1 MHPSPPRL
9 MVAALRGGSGKT
21 ILSLGLT
28 AAWTGEGKR
37 IAAFK
42 KGPDFIDPGWL
53 SLAAGRP
60 CRNLDPFMMD
70 ESQNLETF
78 LRHARGADAA
88 LIEGNRGL
96 FDGLDLEGCCS
107 SAELARCLRSP
118 TVLIVDVTMTTR
130 TIAALVMG
138 CQAFDP
144 DLDLRGVILNRVGGP
159 RQESV
164 VRSAVEHYCG
174 VPVLGAVRKLR
185 DNRFPERH
193 MGLIPH
199 QERARAEEAVAWARD
214 IARESLDLDAL
225 WAAAQDAPPLEAP
238 GGKDASPQE
247 NARPAHGS
255 PPRIGFLLD
264 SAFWFYYPENLSA
277 LEEAGAE
284 LVKINALDD
293 PRLPELDGLYIGGG
307 FPETQAERLAA
318 NRSFRKDLRERIEAG
333 LPVYAECGGLM
344 YLGEHLVV
352 EGAPHPMVGAL
363 PVDFVLERRPQ
374 GHGYT
379 RLEVTAENPFYERG
393 TCLKGHEFH
402 YSRPVFRSREDVR
415 SVFRLDRGR
424 GIDGETDGLCRYN
437 LLATY
442 THIHAVGTPSWAK
455 SLVRKAAEYRGSHG
469 TKISPDF
476 QKRD

>member
-9 MVAALRGGSGKT
+9 MIAALRGGSGKT

-60 CRNLDPFMMD
+60 CRNLDPFMMQ
-70 ESQNLETF
+70 ESENLQTF
-78 LRHARGADAA
+78 LRHAEGADAA

-107 SAELARCLRSP
+107 SAELARGLRAP

-174 VPVLGAVRKLR
+174 LPVLGAVRKLR

-199 QERARAEEAVAWARD
+199 QERERAEEAVAWARD
-214 IARESLDLDAL
+214 VAREGLDLDAL
-225 WAAAQDAPPLEAP
+225 WAVALGAPPLEAP
-238 GGKDASPQE
+238 AGRSPSNAE
-247 NARPAHGS
+247 KARPAHDV

-277 LEEAGAE
+277 LEESGAE
-284 LVKINALDD
+284 LVRIDALEDL
-293 PRLPELDGLYIGGG
+293 RLPDLDGLYIGGG
-307 FPETQAERLAA
+307 FPETQAERLAD
-318 NRSFRKDLRERIEAG
+318 NRGFREDLRARIEAG

-352 EGAPHPMVGAL
+352 EGRSYPMVGAL
-363 PVDFVLERRPQ
+363 PVDFVLERKPQ

-379 RLEVTAENPFYERG
+379 RIEVTGDNPFYERG
-393 TCLKGHEFH
+393 ARIKGHEFH
-402 YSRPVFRSREDVR
+402 YSRPVFRSREGVR
-415 SVFRLDRGR
+415 SVFRVERGR
-424 GIDGETDGLCRYN
+424 GLDGEEDGLCRNN

-442 THIHAVGTPSWAK
+442 THIHAAGTPSWAG
-455 SLVRKAAEYRGSHG
+455 SLVRTAARHREAQGP
-469 TKISPDF
+469 KISPDF

>member
-1 MHPSPPRL
+1 
-9 MVAALRGGSGKT
+9 MVTALRGGSGKT

-28 AAWTGEGKR
+28 AAWTDEGKR
-37 IAAFK
+37 VVAFK

-70 ESQNLETF
+70 EGQNLDTF
-78 LRHARGADAA
+78 LRHALKADMA

-96 FDGLDLEGCCS
+96 FDGLDFEGCCS
-107 SAELARCLRSP
+107 SAELARSLRAP

-138 CQAFDP
+138 CQTFDP
-144 DLDLRGVILNRVGGP
+144 DLDLAGVILNRVGGP

-164 VRSAVEHYCG
+164 VRNAVEHYCG
-174 VPVLGAVRKLR
+174 VPVLGSVGKLR

-199 QERARAEEAVAWARD
+199 RERSRAEEAIAWAREVV
-214 IARESLDLDAL
+214 RESLDLEAL
-225 WAAAQDAPPLEAP
+225 WALAQRAPPIEAP
-238 GGKDASPQE
+238 GKTASPPGTAQSSFS
-247 NARPAHGS
+247 P

-264 SAFWFYYPENLSA
+264 SAFWFYYPENLSG
-277 LEEAGAE
+277 LQEAGAE
-284 LVKINALDD
+284 LVEVNAIDD
-293 PRLPELDGLYIGGG
+293 PRLPHLDGLYIGGG

-318 NRSFRKDLRERIEAG
+318 NRGFREDLRERIEAG

-344 YLGEHLVV
+344 YLGENLVV
-352 EGAPHPMVGAL
+352 KGSAYPMVGAL
-363 PVDFVLERRPQ
+363 PVDFVLERKPQ

-379 RLEVTAENPFYERG
+379 RLEVTGDNPYYERG
-393 TCLKGHEFH
+393 VRLKGHEFH
-402 YSRPVFRSREDVR
+402 YSRPVFRSREGVR
-415 SVFRLDRGR
+415 SVFRVDRGR
-424 GIDGETDGLCRYN
+424 GLDGEADGLCRNN

-442 THIHAVGTPSWAK
+442 THIHAVGTPSWAE
-455 SLVRKAAEYRGSHG
+455 SLVRKAAEFGKIRGP
-469 TKISPDF
+469 KIS
-476 QKRD
+476 